1 MSEKDVT
8 RALSRLLKPLDP
20 IRIENALTTPGIG
33 DINISTGWIEAKNL
47 KSYPKRPSTPVR
59 LHHPYTDDQKRWA
72 QKRTAAGGKVWLVV
86 KVASDWYIFLPPES
100 YLVGEL
106 TKEEMQQKAI
116 AWFHFE
122 PPQAELLKIF
132 Q

>member
-8 RALSRLLKPLDP
+8 RALCRLLKPLDP

-33 DINISTGWIEAKNL
+33 DINISSGWIEAKNL
-47 KSYPKRPSTPVR
+47 KAYPKRESTPVR
-59 LHHPYTDDQKRWA
+59 LHHPYTDDQKLWA
-72 QKRTAAGGKVWLVV
+72 QRRTAAGGKVWLVV

-106 TKEEMQQKAI
+106 TKDEMKQKAV

-132 Q
+132 S